1 MGIKKKRERFLSIQQ
16 RVHPDFISQIKETNG
31 DINSISDLILMKIS
45 GHQKINSN
53 WKIHHETF
61 RVAIKAAKEGKILS
75 DGTIDDRV
83 PCQFCGRKFK
93 ADVALR
99 HLPLCQKSNSKF
111 NFFKK

>member
-1 MGIKKKRERFLSIQQ
+1 
-16 RVHPDFISQIKETNG
+16 
-31 DINSISDLILMKIS
+31 MKIS

-83 PCQFCGRKFK
+83 PC
-93 ADVALR
+93 
-99 HLPLCQKSNSKF
+99 
-111 NFFKK
+111 